1 MPYKKVY
8 QISSRRKQQ
17 LLFKDKLK
25 LVTLL
30 ATLFIFALSIPGISY
45 FAIIITFF
53 CLVIPPLSKII
64 KKSITIGRRKKKIPA
79 KSFLL
84 ALIPL
89 FLFSITYFTAVLNY
103 NLVDETTAVRGVV
116 LINISY
122 IIGYNIN
129 FKDRSRS
136 FDYIYVYLALIAGGV
151 IFVYLSVNS
160 SSVSAIIDRN
170 APNFWR
176 PSEDPVNGTVLDLY
190 SMLGTGLIP
199 LAFYGKNKL
208 FNSKRYNWTAI
219 ACLTVGFMSL
229 YTSILL
235 QGRKA
240 VLSLFIVLVT
250 TTLFKL
256 KGVERKDVRNFY
268 VLLLIFISL
277 LLIVTFDTLAGSI
290 FKNFEIF
297 NRLQNEGLESGRYQ
311 AWAEILA
318 AMPNHLLGGRAF
330 IISESYA
337 HNIWLDVF
345 YDGGF
350 LPMSL
355 LLIFHILH
363 IKPILRI
370 VFSNLPETIIIL
382 IICVIVPTSIG
393 FQGEPVIQAS
403 VFYFATSCCFFGLV
417 MRLSHIADLYDTVK
431 EESSGEIQIKNK
443 RQR

>member
-1 MPYKKVY
+1 MYKKVY
-8 QISSRRKQQ
+8 QISNRRKQQ
-17 LLFKDKLK
+17 LIFKDRLK

-30 ATLFIFALSIPGISY
+30 TTLFIFALSIPGISY

-53 CLVIPPLSKII
+53 CLVIPPLSKILRE
-64 KKSITIGRRKKKIPA
+64 SITIGRKKKTIPA
-79 KSFLL
+79 KSFLV

-89 FLFSITYFTAVLNY
+89 FLFSITYFTAVFGY
-103 NLVDETTAVRGVV
+103 NLVDETTAIRGVV

-129 FKDRSRS
+129 FKQP
-136 FDYIYVYLALIAGGV
+136 FNYIYVYLALIAGGV
-151 IFVYLSVNS
+151 VFVYLSVNS
-160 SSVSAIIDRN
+160 SSVSDIIDRS
-170 APNFWR
+170 APNFWK
-176 PSEDPVNGTVLDLY
+176 PGEDPVNGTVLDLY

-199 LAFYGKNKL
+199 FAFYGKNQL
-208 FNSKRYNWTAI
+208 FNSKRYNLTAI
-219 ACLTVGFMSL
+219 ACLIVGFMSL

-240 VLSLFIVLVT
+240 IISLFVILAT

-256 KGVERKDVRNFY
+256 KSVEKKDVRNFY
-268 VLLLIFISL
+268 VFLLIFLSL
-277 LLIVTFDTLAGSI
+277 LLIVTFDTVAGAI

-311 AWAEILA
+311 AWAEILT
-318 AMPNHLLGGRAF
+318 AMPNHLFGGRAF
-330 IISESYA
+330 PISESYA

-363 IKPILRI
+363 IKPTLRI

-382 IICVIVPTSIG
+382 IICAMVPTLIG

-403 VFYFATSCCFFGLV
+403 LFYFATSCCFFGLV
-417 MRLSHIADLYDTVK
+417 MRLSQITDLYDTVN
-431 EESSGEIQIKNK
+431 EEPSGSEIEMEK
-443 RQR
+443 